1 MAEASSAND
10 GFTRG
15 RQAWPENPCTVS
27 KALEKDYKLLQ
38 NIDKFRTIKRNPCR
52 ISFMQQPSVLLV
64 EDDAFQRR
72 AAEAYLGNHD
82 LKVIAVENGAQM
94 RRQISRAMPDLVLLD
109 IQLPGQDDGF
119 ALARWLRESS
129 ARVGIIMLTAAGDPV
144 DKVLGL
150 DSGADDYIA
159 KPYEPRE
166 LLARCKSVL
175 RRSTSKATPSRLE
188 RVRMGRHMLDLS
200 RRALHD
206 DAGNEVAVTSGE
218 FDILKIFAENPNR
231 PLSRDWLLEI
241 TSHRT
246 RDPFDRAIDLR
257 ITRIRR
263 KIEPQPEK
271 PTVIRTVRG
280 IGYMFVPPA
289 E

>member
-1 MAEASSAND
+1 
-10 GFTRG
+10 
-15 RQAWPENPCTVS
+15 
-27 KALEKDYKLLQ
+27 
-38 NIDKFRTIKRNPCR
+38 
-52 ISFMQQPSVLLV
+52 LLV
-64 EDDAFQRR
+64 EDDAFQRK
-72 AAEAYLGNHD
+72 AAETYLANHD
-82 LKVIAVENGAQM
+82 LRVIAVENGAQM
-94 RRQISRAMPDLVLLD
+94 RRQVSRAMPDLVLLD
-109 IQLPGQDDGF
+109 VQLPGQEDGF
-119 ALARWLRESS
+119 ALARWLRESNTK
-129 ARVGIIMLTAAGDPV
+129 VGIIMLTAAGDAV

-150 DSGADDYIA
+150 ESGADDYVA

-175 RRSTSKATPSRLE
+175 RRSVNKSTPSRLE
-188 RVRMGRHMLDLS
+188 RVRMGRHVLDLR

-206 DAGNEVAVTSGE
+206 DSGKDVAVTAGE

-231 PLSRDWLLEI
+231 PLSRDWLLET
-241 TSHRT
+241 TSHRA

-263 KIEPQPEK
+263 KIEPSPEK

-280 IGYMFVPPA
+280 VGYMFVPPA

>member
-1 MAEASSAND
+1 
-10 GFTRG
+10 
-15 RQAWPENPCTVS
+15 
-27 KALEKDYKLLQ
+27 
-38 NIDKFRTIKRNPCR
+38 
-52 ISFMQQPSVLLV
+52 MQQPSVLLV
-64 EDDAFQRR
+64 EDDAFQRK
-72 AAEAYLGNHD
+72 AAETYLANHD

-94 RRQISRAMPDLVLLD
+94 RRQVSRAMPDLVLLD
-109 IQLPGQDDGF
+109 VQLPGQEDGF

-129 ARVGIIMLTAAGDPV
+129 TRVGIIMLTAAGDPV

-150 DSGADDYIA
+150 ESGADDYVA

-175 RRSTSKATPSRLE
+175 RRSVNKSTPSRLE
-188 RVRMGRHMLDLS
+188 RVRMGRHVLDLS

-206 DAGNEVAVTSGE
+206 DAGQDVAVTAGE

-231 PLSRDWLLEI
+231 PLSRDWLLET

-263 KIEPQPEK
+263 KIEPAPEK

-280 IGYMFVPPA
+280 VGYMFVPPA

>member
-1 MAEASSAND
+1 
-10 GFTRG
+10 
-15 RQAWPENPCTVS
+15 
-27 KALEKDYKLLQ
+27 
-38 NIDKFRTIKRNPCR
+38 
-52 ISFMQQPSVLLV
+52 MQQPSVLLV
-64 EDDAFQRR
+64 EDDAFQRK
-72 AAEAYLGNHD
+72 AAETYLANHD

-94 RRQISRAMPDLVLLD
+94 RRQVSRALPDLVLLD
-109 IQLPGQDDGF
+109 VQLPGPEDGF

-129 ARVGIIMLTAAGDPV
+129 TRVGIIMLTAAGDSV

-150 DSGADDYIA
+150 ESGADDYIA

-175 RRSTSKATPSRLE
+175 RRSVNKSTPSRLE
-188 RVRMGRHMLDLS
+188 RVRMGRHTLDLNK
-200 RRALHD
+200 RALHD
-206 DAGNEVAVTSGE
+206 DTGHDVAVTAGE

-231 PLSRDWLLEI
+231 PLSRDWLLET

-263 KIEPQPEK
+263 KIEPAPEK

-280 IGYMFVPPA
+280 VGYMFVPPA

>member
-1 MAEASSAND
+1 
-10 GFTRG
+10 
-15 RQAWPENPCTVS
+15 
-27 KALEKDYKLLQ
+27 
-38 NIDKFRTIKRNPCR
+38 
-52 ISFMQQPSVLLV
+52 MQQPSILLV
-64 EDDAFQRR
+64 EDDAFQRK
-72 AAEAYLGNHD
+72 AAEAYLANHD
-82 LKVIAVENGAQM
+82 LKVTAVENGAQM

-109 IQLPGQDDGF
+109 VQLPGQDDGF
-119 ALARWLRESS
+119 SLARWLRESS
-129 ARVGIIMLTAAGDPV
+129 TRVGIIMLTAAGDSV

-150 DSGADDYIA
+150 ESGADDYVA

-175 RRSTSKATPSRLE
+175 RRSAHKSTPALLE
-188 RVRMGRHMLDLS
+188 RVRMGRHTLDLTK
-200 RRALHD
+200 RELHD
-206 DAGNEVAVTSGE
+206 EEGNDVAVTAGE

-231 PLSRDWLLEI
+231 PLSRDWLLET
-241 TSHRT
+241 TSHRS

-263 KIEPQPEK
+263 KIEPSPDK

>member
-1 MAEASSAND
+1 
-10 GFTRG
+10 
-15 RQAWPENPCTVS
+15 
-27 KALEKDYKLLQ
+27 
-38 NIDKFRTIKRNPCR
+38 
-52 ISFMQQPSVLLV
+52 MQQPSVLLV
-64 EDDAFQRR
+64 EDDAFQRK
-72 AAEAYLGNHD
+72 AAETYLMNHD

-94 RRQISRAMPDLVLLD
+94 RRQVSRAMPDLVLLD
-109 IQLPGQDDGF
+109 VQLPGQDDGF

-129 ARVGIIMLTAAGDPV
+129 TRVGIIMLTAAGDSV

-150 DSGADDYIA
+150 ESGADDYVS

-175 RRSTSKATPSRLE
+175 RRSANKATPPRLE
-188 RVRMGRHMLDLS
+188 RVRMGRHTLDLTK
-200 RRALHD
+200 RVLQD
-206 DAGNEVAVTSGE
+206 DAGLDVAITAGE
-218 FDILKIFAENPNR
+218 FDLLKIFAENPNR
-231 PLSRDWLLEI
+231 PLSRDWLLET
-241 TSHRT
+241 TSHRA

-263 KIEPQPEK
+263 KIEPSPDK